1 MIQLINWKEK
11 EKWNEIV
18 SEFKNADTYF
28 KCQYSVSFMENE
40 EGTPYLV
47 YYESNGVKVC
57 YPIIEKL
64 TGIGDYA
71 YHRKDDVCVVPIGCL
86 KN

>member
-1 MIQLINWKEK
+1 
-11 EKWNEIV
+11 
-18 SEFKNADTYF
+18 
-28 KCQYSVSFMENE
+28 MENE
-40 EGTPYLV
+40 DGTPYLV